1 MRIPKRMASAQFSSE
16 RVVIDG
22 ASFTAVQARAGASK
36 SAAKRPG
43 FFRSARAISISM
55 KRSPGVEAP
64 YSMPEQIAGLED
76 VKLQFARQLYDDCL
90 ERHGE
95 DHQETR
101 LLSEYISNFD
111 NPRRRQR

>member
-1 MRIPKRMASAQFSSE
+1 MRIPKGQAKPLN

-22 ASFTAVQARAGASK
+22 ASFTAVQARARASR
-36 SAAKRPG
+36 SVPKRPA
-43 FFRSARAISISM
+43 FFRSASGRSTLFM

-101 LLSEYISNFD
+101 LLFEYIANFE
-111 NPRRRQR
+111 NPRRRLR

>member
-1 MRIPKRMASAQFSSE
+1 MRIPNWPANPLE

-22 ASFTAVQARAGASK
+22 ASFTAVQARARASR
-36 SAAKRPG
+36 SVPKRPA
-43 FFRSARAISISM
+43 FFRSPCATLSM
-55 KRSPGVEAP
+55 KRSPGVETP
-64 YSMPEQIAGLED
+64 YGMPEEIAGLED

-95 DHQETR
+95 DHQET
-101 LLSEYISNFD
+101 LLLFDYLSSFD